1 MKNSKLVKI
10 VLIIIMSL
18 AIIIATK
25 SSFAV
30 TSLTDGSLT
39 GTSTTGNSITSG
51 TSGNSISS
59 GTSGNSISSGT
70 TGNSISS
77 GTSGNSISSGTSG
90 NSISSG
96 TSGNS
101 ITQKNTVLTTS
112 NTSRY
117 NNNSLPKTG
126 VEDSMP
132 IVVLAVVLGI
142 SSVYAYK
149 KIQDYKNI

>member
-39 GTSTTGNSITSG
+39 GTSTTGNSIT
-51 TSGNSISS
+51 S